1 MGLKNFFHPAPKI
14 RPQLNLGCLFDVP
27 NGRYHIGARGESIL
41 NGGLAYF
48 TGIAGKGNT
57 FKSTVMHYMF
67 LIVLERFAKAVGM
80 SYDTEMSLTAQRL
93 YQLASW
99 MERIGGTDLED
110 EGRLMLADGTSMI
123 GNVWFKALQDYA
135 KDKVKEAKSI
145 TFTTPFIDPKSGKH
159 FEMLQPTPV
168 ELDSLSM
175 FTTDSV
181 GNIYEKNTVGDSGAN
196 TDALRGAAAKS
207 QMLMQ
212 IPTMTAQSSI
222 YLMTSAH
229 VGKQHQLDPYAPPA
243 KQLQYLKG
251 QNAFKHVPE
260 KFTFLTNN
268 LYFISGSQALLNK
281 TTKAPEYPSGPDD
294 NVENDPDLQLITIQ
308 NLRAKAGP
316 TGFPY
321 ELIVSQR
328 EGLLPGLSEL
338 NYLKSFDRFGI
349 GGNDRTYYLEIC
361 PDISLSRTTVR
372 GKLRESAK
380 LRRAMEIT
388 SELCQ
393 MNVLGYQVETTPE
406 SLSGQEEVREKDLAC
421 TAKELYDDLKAK
433 GYDWDVLL
441 DTRGYWVFEELA
453 KDEKP
458 FLSTMDLLRMRAGLY
473 HPYWLPK
480 K

>member
-1 MGLKNFFHPAPKI
+1 MELKKFFSPAPKL
-14 RPQLNLGCLFDVP
+14 RPQLNLGCLFDIP
-27 NGRYHIGARGESIL
+27 NGRYYIGRNGESIL

-48 TGIAGKGNT
+48 TGVAGKGNT
-57 FKSTVMHYMF
+57 FKSTIMHYMT
-67 LIVLERFAKAVGM
+67 LVIVDRFKCANAMV
-80 SYDTEMSLTAQRL
+80 YDTEMSLTTQRL
-93 YQLASW
+93 YQLAAQLPH
-99 MERIGGTDLED
+99 IGGLDLE
-110 EGRLMLADGTSMI
+110 EHGRLMLTDGTSMI
-123 GNVWFKALQDYA
+123 GNVWFKALSDFSKEKL
-135 KDKVKEAKSI
+135 KDAKSW
-145 TFTTPFIDPKSGKH
+145 TFTTPFIDHKTGAN
-159 FEMLQPTPV
+159 FTALAPTPV

-181 GNIYEKNTVGDSGAN
+181 GNIYEKNSVGDSGAN

-212 IPTMTAQSSI
+212 IPTMTAACAI
-222 YLMTSAH
+222 YLLTSAH

-260 KFTFLTNN
+260 KFSFITNN
-268 LYFISGSQALLNK
+268 LYFISGAQTLLNK
-281 TTKAPEYPSGPDD
+281 TTKCPEYPSGPDD

-328 EGLLPGLSEL
+328 EGLLVGLSEL

-349 GGNDRTYYLEIC
+349 GGNDRTYFLELC
-361 PDISLSRTTVR
+361 PDINLSRTTVR
-372 GKLRESAK
+372 TKLNESAK
-380 LRRAMEIT
+380 LRRAMEMT

-393 MNVLGYQVETTPE
+393 MTALGYQTETTRE
-406 SLSGQEEVREKDLAC
+406 SLSGEEEIREKDLVC

-441 DTRGYWVFEELA
+441 DTRGYWIFEEHA